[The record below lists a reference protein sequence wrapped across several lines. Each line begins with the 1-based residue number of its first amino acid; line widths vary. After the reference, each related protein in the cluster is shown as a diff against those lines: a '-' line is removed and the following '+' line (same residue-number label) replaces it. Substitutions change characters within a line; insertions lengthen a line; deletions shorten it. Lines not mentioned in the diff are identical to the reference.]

1 MKRTLAVLVV
11 TVLAALIAVAAF
23 AQTAKTPVTLSIIA
37 NQDWV
42 TKPYMKA
49 AWANYENVTG
59 NKLDIQALPID
70 NWETVMK
77 TRAAA
82 GELPD
87 IVMTFAGP
95 VLDAMRPA
103 ENFFDLS
110 NEPFVK
116 DLKPFVLPQVTY
128 KGKIYGLPLWE
139 GSVSGTL
146 YNKDIFKKLSI
157 SVPKTQAEFWA
168 ACETIKKAGITPIY
182 LAFKDIWPALPQFGL
197 DPIAK
202 KYPGFVD
209 KLNSNKLTFAGV
221 PEITNLVGFYKT
233 LVDKGYLGADFVSNT
248 WDGQAKAL
256 GEGTYAMALA
266 WDQYLY
272 SDLEPRY
279 AGAAAHFGIMPF
291 FMDVAPEGSYEGPNA
306 CMTLRQQEGQERARK
321 PSSSSASW
329 PSPRTSTSPTRT
341 SSPRATSR
349 A

>member
-1 MKRTLAVLVV
+1 MKRNLVIAF
-11 TVLAALIAVAAF
+11 AALIAVAAF

-49 AWANYENVTG
+49 AWANYEKVTG

-103 ENFFDLS
+103 DNFFDLS

-116 DLKPFVLPQVTY
+116 DLKPFVLPQATY

-146 YNKDIFKKLSI
+146 YNKDIFKKLNI

-197 DPIAK
+197 DPIAR

-209 KLNSNKLTFAGV
+209 KLNSNKLTFADV
-221 PEITNLVGFYKT
+221 PEFTNLVGFYKT
-233 LVDKGYLGADFVSNT
+233 LVDKDYLGADFVSNT

-279 AGAAAHFGIMPF
+279 
-291 FMDVAPEGSYEGPNA
+291 
-306 CMTLRQQEGQERARK
+306 R
-321 PSSSSASW
+321 
-329 PSPRTSTSPTRT
+329 
-341 SSPRATSR
+341 
-349 A
+349 

>member
-1 MKRTLAVLVV
+1 MR
-11 TVLAALIAVAAF
+11 AF

-42 TKPYMKA
+42 TKPYMKT

-103 ENFFDLS
+103 DNFVDLS

-116 DLKPFVLPQVTY
+116 DLKPFVLPQATY

-146 YNKDIFKKLSI
+146 YNKDIFKKLGI
-157 SVPKTQAEFWA
+157 SVPKN
-168 ACETIKKAGITPIY
+168 
-182 LAFKDIWPALPQFGL
+182 
-197 DPIAK
+197 
-202 KYPGFVD
+202 PGRV
-209 KLNSNKLTFAGV
+209 
-221 PEITNLVGFYKT
+221 
-233 LVDKGYLGADFVSNT
+233 LGR
-248 WDGQAKAL
+248 L
-256 GEGTYAMALA
+256 
-266 WDQYLY
+266 
-272 SDLEPRY
+272 
-279 AGAAAHFGIMPF
+279 
-291 FMDVAPEGSYEGPNA
+291 
-306 CMTLRQQEGQERARK
+306 
-321 PSSSSASW
+321 
-329 PSPRTSTSPTRT
+329 
-341 SSPRATSR
+341 
-349 A
+349 